1 MLPTAV
7 LVFLTI
13 YLSWYLL
20 FLQVV
25 FIDEIDAIAPSR
37 EGQQQLS
44 VSGMSSRLISTL
56 ATELD
61 YNEGEPKWRLW
72 MWLTTSDLIPES
84 VVGHE
89 VIVIAATNRV
99 SALDDSL
106 RRPGRFDQEIEV
118 GVPSPSERLE
128 ILKAILST
136 VVHVLDE
143 MMVIC
148 SISYVL
154 GDLHPTPLAEV

>member
-1 MLPTAV
+1 M
-7 LVFLTI
+7 
-13 YLSWYLL
+13 
-20 FLQVV
+20 
-25 FIDEIDAIAPSR
+25 
-37 EGQQQLS
+37 
-44 VSGMSSRLISTL
+44 
-56 ATELD
+56 
-61 YNEGEPKWRLW
+61 
-72 MWLTTSDLIPES
+72 TTSDLIPES